1 MTFHALNSQ
10 RLERRTAIV
19 TGGARGIGLAVARRF
34 AAEGATVAI
43 NDLAD
48 AGTMAAALAAVR
60 AAAAEAGHGERPH
73 LALAADVSAPR
84 AVEAMVEEAVSAWG
98 HVDILV
104 NNAGIQ
110 APTPGD
116 SFDDAVLS
124 RILAVNLVGAANCAR
139 AVARHLL
146 ARRAPGAII
155 NTTSVH
161 EIIPKPGYLAYSIS
175 KGGLAN
181 LTRTL
186 ALEFAAHGIRV
197 NAVGPGATATE
208 LNKSWVEDPA
218 ARAVVESHI
227 PMGFAAE
234 ADDMAPVFAFLASDE
249 ARYITGQTIF
259 ACGGLTLYADFQH
272 NWAS

>member
-1 MTFHALNSQ
+1 MTFHALNPQ
-10 RLERRTAIV
+10 RLEGRTAIV

-34 AAEGATVAI
+34 AAEGATVAV

-48 AGTMAAALAAVR
+48 ADTMASALAAVQ
-60 AAAAEAGHGERPH
+60 AAAADAGHGERPH
-73 LALAADVSAPR
+73 LALAADVSVPR
-84 AVEAMVEEAVSAWG
+84 AVDAMVEEAVSAWG

-116 SFDDAVLS
+116 AFDDALLG

-146 ARRAPGAII
+146 ARNASGAII

-186 ALEFAAHGIRV
+186 ALEFAASGIRV
-197 NAVGPGATATE
+197 NAVGPGATTTE
-208 LNKSWVEDPA
+208 LNKAWVEDPA
-218 ARAVVESHI
+218 ARAAVESHI
-227 PMGFAAE
+227 PMGFAAD
-234 ADDMAPVFAFLASDE
+234 ADDMAPVFAFLASEE

>member
-1 MTFHALNSQ
+1 MTFHALNPQ
-10 RLERRTAIV
+10 RLEGRTAIV

-34 AAEGATVAI
+34 AAEGATVAV

-48 AGTMAAALAAVR
+48 ADAMAAALAAVR
-60 AAAAEAGHGERPH
+60 TAATDAGHGERPH
-73 LALAADVSAPR
+73 LALAADVSLPR
-84 AVEAMVEEAVSAWG
+84 AVDAMVEEAVSAWG

-116 SFDDAVLS
+116 AFEDERLA

-146 ARRAPGAII
+146 ARKAPGAII

-186 ALEFAAHGIRV
+186 ALEFAARGIRV

-208 LNKSWVEDPA
+208 LNRGWVEDPA
-218 ARAVVESHI
+218 SRAAVESHI
-227 PMGFAAE
+227 PMGFAADV
-234 ADDMAPVFAFLASDE
+234 DDMAPVFAFLASEE